1 MNSKYVLL
9 GGLYFVQGMPYGLQS
24 GLLPIYLRSVGLSF
38 TKISLAKML
47 YLPWILKMLWAPLVD
62 RYRTKQTWLVLSMSG
77 LVLACLAC
85 ATLSPETNFLP
96 VAAMLLLMNFFVS
109 VQDIAVDGVAVQL
122 LGQDEIG
129 YGNTIQVVA
138 YKLGSV
144 LAGGGLLTLMHLLGW
159 GVLFL
164 LLAVIYLLAI
174 LYVWSASELWLTVG
188 RPSQDGQPRART
200 FNPWRILQEL
210 LYVPGTLWTAGF
222 VLLYKLGEQGA
233 TTMFPLFLLDHG
245 FSTQQLGFWNGVV
258 AMVFS
263 ITGSSLGG
271 QLMSKR
277 RLSPRSLL
285 KALLLL
291 RFCSLNLQ
299 TFLVFIYDDGVS
311 LFKGAAILSICVQH
325 FIGGLITTLAF
336 STMMQCTQ
344 RADGSIQ
351 ATHYSFLAT
360 LEVLG
365 KLAFSTIVGSIVDW
379 LGFASS
385 FCCFLFLSFTS
396 VLYVLNVPPEST
408 WLDLQR
414 P

>member
-9 GGLYFVQGMPYGLQS
+9 GCLYFVQGTPYGLQS

-47 YLPWILKMLWAPLVD
+47 YLPWVLKMLWAPLVD
-62 RYRTKQTWLVLSMSG
+62 QYHTKQTWLVLSMFG

-85 ATLSPETNFLP
+85 ATMSPETNFLP
-96 VAAMLLLMNFFVS
+96 VAVMLLLMNFFAS
-109 VQDIAVDGVAVQL
+109 VQDIAVDGVAVRL
-122 LGQDEIG
+122 LRQDEIG

-164 LLAVIYLLAI
+164 LLAIIYLLAI
-174 LYVWSASELWLTVG
+174 LYVWSAPVLQLTLG

-210 LYVPGTLWTAGF
+210 FHVRGTLWTAGF

-271 QLMSKR
+271 QLMSKWP
-277 RLSPRSLL
+277 LSLL

-325 FIGGLITTLAF
+325 FIGGLITTLVF

-365 KLAFSTIVGSIVDW
+365 KLAFSTFVGSIVDW

-385 FCCFLFLSFTS
+385 FCFFLFLSFIS
-396 VLYVLNVPPEST
+396 VLYVLNMPSGVS
-408 WLDLQR
+408 
-414 P
+414 

>member
-24 GLLPIYLRSVGLSF
+24 GLLPIYLRSMGLSF
-38 TKISLAKML
+38 SKISLAKML

-62 RYRTKQTWLVLSMSG
+62 QYHTKQTWLVLSMSG

-85 ATLSPETNFLP
+85 ATMSPETNFLP
-96 VAAMLLLMNFFVS
+96 VAAMLLLMNFFAS
-109 VQDIAVDGVAVQL
+109 VQDIAVDGVAIGL
-122 LGQDEIG
+122 LWQDEIG

-164 LLAVIYLLAI
+164 LLAIIYLLAI
-174 LYVWSASELWLTVG
+174 LYVWSAPELWLTLG
-188 RPSQDGQPRART
+188 RPSQDGQPRTRT

-210 LYVPGTLWTAGF
+210 LRVPGTLWTTGF
-222 VLLYKLGEQGA
+222 VLLYKLGEQGT

-271 QLMSKR
+271 QLMSKQR
-277 RLSPRSLL
+277 QPLSLL

-291 RFCSLNLQ
+291 RFCSMNLQ
-299 TFLVFIYDDGVS
+299 TLLVFIYDDGVS

-336 STMMQCTQ
+336 SIMMQCTQ

-365 KLAFSTIVGSIVDW
+365 KLAFSSFVGSIVDW

-396 VLYVLNVPPEST
+396 VLYVLNVPPGGS
-408 WLDLQR
+408 
-414 P
+414 

>member
-47 YLPWILKMLWAPLVD
+47 YLPWVLKMLWAPLVD
-62 RYRTKQTWLVLSMSG
+62 QYHTKQTWLVLSMSG

-85 ATLSPETNFLP
+85 ATMSPETNFLP
-96 VAAMLLLMNFFVS
+96 VAAMLLLMNFFAS
-109 VQDIAVDGVAVQL
+109 VQDIAVDGVAVRL

-164 LLAVIYLLAI
+164 LLAIIYLLAI
-174 LYVWSASELWLTVG
+174 LYVWSAPELQLTLG
-188 RPSQDGQPRART
+188 WPSQDGQPRART
-200 FNPWRILQEL
+200 FNPRRILQEL
-210 LYVPGTLWTAGF
+210 FHVPGTLWTAGF

-233 TTMFPLFLLDHG
+233 TSMFPLFLLDHG

-271 QLMSKR
+271 QLMSKQR
-277 RLSPRSLL
+277 RPLSLL

-365 KLAFSTIVGSIVDW
+365 KLAFSTFVGSIVDW

-396 VLYVLNVPPEST
+396 VLYALNVPPGGS
-408 WLDLQR
+408 
-414 P
+414 

>member
-38 TKISLAKML
+38 TKVSLAKIL
-47 YLPWILKMLWAPLVD
+47 YLPWILKMLWAPFVD
-62 RYRTKQTWLVLSMSG
+62 QYHTKQIWLVLSMAG
-77 LVLACLAC
+77 LALACLAC

-96 VAAMLLLMNFFVS
+96 VAAMLLFMNFFAS
-109 VQDIAVDGVAVQL
+109 VQDIAVDGVAVRL
-122 LGQDEIG
+122 LGQGEIG

-144 LAGGGLLTLMHLLGW
+144 LAGGGLLTMMHLLGW
-159 GVLFL
+159 GILFL
-164 LLAVIYLLAI
+164 LLTIIYLLAI
-174 LYVWSASELWLTVG
+174 LSVWSAPQLQLTLS
-188 RPSQDGQPRART
+188 RPSQDGQSQART

-210 LYVPGTLWTAGF
+210 LHVPGTLWTAGF
-222 VLLYKLGEQGA
+222 VLVYKLGEQGA

-258 AMVFS
+258 AMAFS
-263 ITGSSLGG
+263 IAGSSLGG
-271 QLMSKR
+271 QLMSKHR
-277 RLSPRSLL
+277 QLLSLL
-285 KALLLL
+285 QALLLL
-291 RFCSLNLQ
+291 RFCTLSLQ
-299 TFLVFIYDDGVS
+299 TLLVFIYNDGVP
-311 LFKGAAILSICVQH
+311 LFKGAAVLSVCVQH

-336 STMMQCTQ
+336 SIMMQCTQ
-344 RADGSIQ
+344 RADGSRQ

-365 KLAFSTIVGSIVDW
+365 KLAFSTFVGSVVDW
-379 LGFASS
+379 LGFTAS

-396 VLYVLNVPPEST
+396 LLYVLAVPPCRS
-408 WLDLQR
+408 
-414 P
+414 

>member
-9 GGLYFVQGMPYGLQS
+9 GCLYFVQGMPYGLQS
-24 GLLPIYLRSVGLSF
+24 SLLPIYLRSVGLSF

-47 YLPWILKMLWAPLVD
+47 YLPWVLRMLWAPLVD
-62 RYRTKQTWLVLSMSG
+62 QYHTKQTWLVLSMSG

-85 ATLSPETNFLP
+85 ATMSPETNFLP
-96 VAAMLLLMNFFVS
+96 VAVMLLVMNFFAS
-109 VQDIAVDGVAVQL
+109 VQDIAVDGVAVRL
-122 LGQDEIG
+122 LRQDEIG

-138 YKLGSV
+138 FKLGSV

-164 LLAVIYLLAI
+164 LLAIIYLLTI
-174 LYVWSASELWLTVG
+174 LYVWSAPVLQLMLG
-188 RPSQDGQPRART
+188 RPSHDGQPRART

-210 LYVPGTLWTAGF
+210 FHVPGTLWTAGF

-271 QLMSKR
+271 QLMSKQR
-277 RLSPRSLL
+277 WPLSLL

-311 LFKGAAILSICVQH
+311 LFKEAAILSICVQH

-365 KLAFSTIVGSIVDW
+365 KLAFSTFVGSIVDW
-379 LGFASS
+379 LDFASS
-385 FCCFLFLSFTS
+385 FCCFLFLSFIS
-396 VLYVLNVPPEST
+396 VLYVLNMPPGRS
-408 WLDLQR
+408 
-414 P
+414 

>member
-38 TKISLAKML
+38 SKISLAKML

-62 RYRTKQTWLVLSMSG
+62 QYRTKQTWLVLSMSG

-85 ATLSPETNFLP
+85 ATMSPETNFLP
-96 VAAMLLLMNFFVS
+96 VAAMLLLMNFFAS
-109 VQDIAVDGVAVQL
+109 VQDIAVDGVAIGL
-122 LGQDEIG
+122 LWQDEIG

-138 YKLGSV
+138 YKLGSM

-164 LLAVIYLLAI
+164 LLAIIYLLAI
-174 LYVWSASELWLTVG
+174 LYVWSAPELQLTLG
-188 RPSQDGQPRART
+188 RPSQDGQPRTRT

-210 LYVPGTLWTAGF
+210 LRVPGTLWTTGF
-222 VLLYKLGEQGA
+222 VLLYKLGEQGT

-271 QLMSKR
+271 QLMSKQR
-277 RLSPRSLL
+277 QPLSLL

-311 LFKGAAILSICVQH
+311 LFKDVYLSVQIFKPAAS
-325 FIGGLITTLAF
+325 FRF
-336 STMMQCTQ
+336 EPCTY
-344 RADGSIQ
+344 GSRIP
-351 ATHYSFLAT
+351 TRF
-360 LEVLG
+360 
-365 KLAFSTIVGSIVDW
+365 
-379 LGFASS
+379 
-385 FCCFLFLSFTS
+385 
-396 VLYVLNVPPEST
+396 
-408 WLDLQR
+408 
-414 P
+414 